1 MIHYPVEMAIAF
13 EGGSGATRRVGREGV
28 AFVTDVPLAAGRRL
42 AGTLR
47 SGAGPD
53 GTATTLRYRA
63 RVTAVRP
70 ADEPG
75 LLEVE
80 ARFEDLGFGEP
91 ATVAAPGPPL
101 GARGGLLAGLAAF
114 VPLLG

>member
-13 EGGSGATRRVGREGV
+13 EGGSGTTRSVGREGV
-28 AFVTDVPLAAGRRL
+28 AFVTDAPLAVGRRL

-53 GTATTLRYRA
+53 GTATTLRYQA
-63 RVTAVRP
+63 CVTAVRP
-70 ADEPG
+70 AGEPG

-80 ARFEDLGFGEP
+80 ARFEDLGFGVP
-91 ATVAAPGPPL
+91 ATGAAPGTPL
-101 GARGGLLAGLAAF
+101 GARGGSLASLAAF
-114 VPLLG
+114 V

>member
-1 MIHYPVEMAIAF
+1 MIRYPVEMAIVF
-13 EGGSGATRRVGREGV
+13 EGGSGTTRSVGREGV
-28 AFVTDVPLAAGRRL
+28 AFVTDAPLAVGRRL

-70 ADEPG
+70 AGEPG

-80 ARFEDLGFGEP
+80 ARFEDPGFGVP
-91 ATVAAPGPPL
+91 ATGDTPGPPL